1 MSITLIFIAAVIL
14 ISGIWLVRQGVM
26 TKPWL
31 ETGTAPAMTASQVA
45 SGGRIWLSV
54 VLAIIGSLFAL
65 FGSAFVMRMEVANL
79 QKFDLPPLIWGNTA
93 VLLLA
98 SVLLH
103 LSVAATRRSDP
114 RNAHMMLRLA
124 LLATIGFLAG
134 QLLVWRALADA
145 GHNLTTGPAASF
157 FYLLSGLHGLHIVA
171 GVGVLALIATQT
183 HTDPQRFA
191 RRTRQC
197 ATYWDFLAFIW
208 LGLLALF
215 MGLANHMFD
224 VHSTSLS

>member
-1 MSITLIFIAAVIL
+1 MAVPSAGAVFPYHWPSI
-14 ISGIWLVRQGVM
+14 
-26 TKPWL
+26 
-31 ETGTAPAMTASQVA
+31 AP
-45 SGGRIWLSV
+45 LS
-54 VLAIIGSLFAL
+54 
-65 FGSAFVMRMEVANL
+65 
-79 QKFDLPPLIWGNTA
+79 
-93 VLLLA
+93 
-98 SVLLH
+98 
-103 LSVAATRRSDP
+103 SDWSNDSP
-114 RNAHMMLRLA
+114 
-124 LLATIGFLAG
+124 TD
-134 QLLVWRALADA
+134 V
-145 GHNLTTGPAASF
+145 SF
-157 FYLLSGLHGLHIVA
+157 

>member
-1 MSITLIFIAAVIL
+1 M
-14 ISGIWLVRQGVM
+14 
-26 TKPWL
+26 
-31 ETGTAPAMTASQVA
+31 
-45 SGGRIWLSV
+45 
-54 VLAIIGSLFAL
+54 
-65 FGSAFVMRMEVANL
+65 
-79 QKFDLPPLIWGNTA
+79 
-93 VLLLA
+93 
-98 SVLLH
+98 
-103 LSVAATRRSDP
+103 
-114 RNAHMMLRLA
+114 
-124 LLATIGFLAG
+124 
-134 QLLVWRALADA
+134 
-145 GHNLTTGPAASF
+145 TTGPAASF